1 MCTSYSYYLSH
12 VPNGAS
18 SCVCHSQCT
27 TAQWPRKK
35 ELKLLG
41 GEKQRQQQQ
50 MHKDRTNYQCM
61 SAAPPPAPIDSLR
74 RRRRRRILD
83 STAPIAAI
91 DTDTDTN
98 IR

>member
-1 MCTSYSYYLSH
+1 
-12 VPNGAS
+12 
-18 SCVCHSQCT
+18 
-27 TAQWPRKK
+27 
-35 ELKLLG
+35 
-41 GEKQRQQQQ
+41 

>member
-1 MCTSYSYYLSH
+1 
-12 VPNGAS
+12 
-18 SCVCHSQCT
+18 
-27 TAQWPRKK
+27 
-35 ELKLLG
+35 
-41 GEKQRQQQQ
+41 

-74 RRRRRRILD
+74 RRRRRILD

>member
-1 MCTSYSYYLSH
+1 
-12 VPNGAS
+12 
-18 SCVCHSQCT
+18 
-27 TAQWPRKK
+27 
-35 ELKLLG
+35 
-41 GEKQRQQQQ
+41 

-83 STAPIAAI
+83 STAPIAGI

>member
-1 MCTSYSYYLSH
+1 
-12 VPNGAS
+12 
-18 SCVCHSQCT
+18 
-27 TAQWPRKK
+27 
-35 ELKLLG
+35 
-41 GEKQRQQQQ
+41 

-74 RRRRRRILD
+74 RRRRRRRRILD